1 MIVLSDTVKDIIESG
16 YMSFFYLVNINHER
30 FYTTAPYNIVM
41 DNGNTFYSDG
51 GLIGV
56 EPPRISSVVDRASY
70 KIQVADV
77 DFSLKSY
84 FEQGAVGDRITVRV
98 GFFNTLG
105 VTRDGIAPGDAFTQL
120 ANTIIMYRGAIDAQ
134 AYEIDMAQNTAVA
147 SIEGSSPMADLD
159 LVKVFV
165 TNREN
170 MRRKNP
176 WDSAFDKVFEGSGE
190 ITLQWGK

>member
-1 MIVLSDTVKDIIESG
+1 MIKLSTTVKDIINSG
-16 YMSFFYLVNINHER
+16 YMSFFYLVNINDER
-30 FYTTAPYNIVM
+30 FYSSTPFNIVM
-41 DNGNTFYSDG
+41 DDGNTFYSDG

-70 KIQVADV
+70 KIQIGDA

-84 FEQGAVGDRITVRV
+84 FESGAVGDKLAVRI

-105 VTRDGIAPGDAFTQL
+105 VTRDGIAPGDAFTQI
-120 ANTIIMYRGAIDAQ
+120 ANTILVYKGAIDAQ
-134 AYEIDMAQNTAVA
+134 AYEIDMAQNTAIA

-170 MRRKNP
+170 MRRKHP
-176 WDSAFDKVFEGSGE
+176 TDTAFDKVFEGSGE
-190 ITLQWGK
+190 INLKWGK